1 MSDVSLR
8 GFAWLHHGLCLWS
21 NPLCLEAQITFTDM
35 TFPCALTWVTI
46 LGLNACAWKTFNSQA
61 KYICIEHRPTQTQI
75 QQDPNAQCRV
85 LIGADKVLEEA
96 CNATD
101 LTLTCQSY
109 LRQQTIMYSDKSH
122 NQNWSKSNHVLKWTP
137 CDGSRHASCIN
148 WLTYNVE
155 GHLPQNTSMSHTPTT
170 NRRLAVFTTLEL
182 TCKRIQATVHAD
194 KQTNAHTHKL
204 EWI

>member
-1 MSDVSLR
+1 M
-8 GFAWLHHGLCLWS
+8 
-21 NPLCLEAQITFTDM
+21 
-35 TFPCALTWVTI
+35 
-46 LGLNACAWKTFNSQA
+46 
-61 KYICIEHRPTQTQI
+61 
-75 QQDPNAQCRV
+75 
-85 LIGADKVLEEA
+85 
-96 CNATD
+96 
-101 LTLTCQSY
+101 
-109 LRQQTIMYSDKSH
+109 
-122 NQNWSKSNHVLKWTP
+122 LKWTP

-204 EWI
+204 EWIYVVTKISVIHENKNAQAVLTNTQAQLRTYEKYGQIHANDKLLTQISKPYRIGDDYSLCGKWIQCQLTHKCKQVTPKWSSHSTTTHNAHKTNYNSQQTYKQ

>member
-1 MSDVSLR
+1 M
-8 GFAWLHHGLCLWS
+8 
-21 NPLCLEAQITFTDM
+21 
-35 TFPCALTWVTI
+35 
-46 LGLNACAWKTFNSQA
+46 
-61 KYICIEHRPTQTQI
+61 
-75 QQDPNAQCRV
+75 
-85 LIGADKVLEEA
+85 
-96 CNATD
+96 
-101 LTLTCQSY
+101 
-109 LRQQTIMYSDKSH
+109 
-122 NQNWSKSNHVLKWTP
+122 LKCTP

-204 EWI
+204 EWIYVVTKISVIHGKCSGCIDKYTSAATYIWKVRSNSRKWQIAYTDIKTLSHRGGLQPVRKMNTVTVNPQMQTGDTQMKPALNHHT